1 MELVAAAGF
10 AADCERNGRIGH
22 RPHQQRVGGHS
33 YCKLHA
39 YRRHATLTTRFLFAL
54 VCSRTHV
61 RYCLAARMMG
71 AYPWLSE
78 VTHLLPPAFCDRT
91 PALLA
96 RAVALTLHRVTRYKV
111 FNCSAPDTGNMELL
125 LRFGS
130 TQQQQQYL
138 LPLLKGDT
146 RSCFAMTEP
155 NIASSNPTQIQT
167 TITGEGLL
175 RTFIAFKQFYSH
187 FTIIISFTRGPDV
200 DSGLLVHG
208 RKWWCAVQA

>member
-1 MELVAAAGF
+1 
-10 AADCERNGRIGH
+10 
-22 RPHQQRVGGHS
+22 
-33 YCKLHA
+33 
-39 YRRHATLTTRFLFAL
+39 
-54 VCSRTHV
+54 
-61 RYCLAARMMG
+61 
-71 AYPWLSE
+71 
-78 VTHLLPPAFCDRT
+78 
-91 PALLA
+91 
-96 RAVALTLHRVTRYKV
+96 
-111 FNCSAPDTGNMELL
+111 MELL